1 MDSANTGGLLENP
14 HLDREHDDQGTLEAE
29 PEVFGSQ
36 QRIHR
41 QRDSFVTSGTALDTC
56 AINLGLRVSA
66 QRCATLRGARI
77 SSLRALLEGFQ
88 RSPALLLSGWFP
100 RSGSRRQSP
109 SGFRRPAVL

>member
-1 MDSANTGGLLENP
+1 MHSANTGGLLENP
-14 HLDREHDDQGTLEAE
+14 HLDRKHDEKGTRGAE
-29 PEVFGSQ
+29 PQGFWSQ
-36 QRIHR
+36 QRIHG
-41 QRDSFVTSGTALDTC
+41 QRDSFVTSGTTLDTC

-88 RSPALLLSGWFP
+88 RSPTRPLSGWFP

-109 SGFRRPAVL
+109 SGFRRPAVW